1 MRLRKCAALAAS
13 ILSSSVLG
21 ILSVGS
27 AAAQDGDSESED
39 GWQYSAAVYVW
50 AAAVGGRTTTGSSV
64 EVSFSDI
71 VDNLEGAFLGAF
83 EARKGRWSILTDA
96 VYLDVAKTSDVPL
109 GPGPIL
115 TGDVSLDLTTKVF
128 HLAGGYNLLTEGQSR
143 LDFIAGARNL
153 DLDTA
158 LVATVD
164 GPGPLEPPPIVASA
178 SDNAVDFIVGLKGN
192 VALSERWFLPYYVDV
207 GGGDSD
213 STWQA
218 TVGVGFRASGWVD
231 LALVYRH
238 LEWSF
243 DSNPLVDSLE
253 FSGPTFGAI
262 FRF

>member
-1 MRLRKCAALAAS
+1 MQLRKSATLAVS
-13 ILSSSVLG
+13 ILSFFMLGVLSAGSV
-21 ILSVGS
+21 
-27 AAAQDGDSESED
+27 AAQDGTSESD
-39 GWQYSAAVYVW
+39 NDWQYSAAVYLW
-50 AAAVGGRTTTGSSV
+50 AADVGGRTTTGSSV

-96 VYLDVAKTSDVPL
+96 LYLDVAATSDVPL

-128 HLAGGYNLLTEGQSR
+128 HLAGGYNLLAEGQSR
-143 LDFIAGARNL
+143 LDFIAGVRNL
-153 DLDTA
+153 DLDTD
-158 LVATVD
+158 LVLNIV
-164 GPGPLEPPPIVASA
+164 GPFAPQPPPIVAAA
-178 SDNAVDFIVGLKGN
+178 SDNAMDFIIGLKGN
-192 VALSERWFLPYYVDV
+192 IALSERWFLPYYVDV

-218 TVGVGFRASGWVD
+218 TVGVGFRATRWVD

-243 DSNPLVDSLE
+243 DSTQLVDSLE